1 MRSAFNRTFV
11 ISTVLCFLIL
21 AGQSSSSP
29 LEKSGKLSMELEN
42 VDIAVALAMIS
53 EQNNLNMVVGGDVT
67 GQVSL
72 RLVEVDLE
80 SALEAILAP
89 GGFNYYIRNDILV
102 VKPQNT
108 QAIGELASKS
118 ITLKYLNPNSIKG
131 VVESQLSDRGKLMI
145 IGAPV
150 EGETQ
155 KEGVSPN
162 QIVITDFPA
171 ILDEVLAL
179 IDELDQP
186 RQMISIEV
194 KIIEST
200 VDANSKLGFAWPTG
214 VATTLG
220 AGTINI
226 SEGSEEDGS
235 TGTSLTNVSGNYDIE
250 SGRWTWGTLTVA
262 QLSAVLDLLNR
273 KGNSKLISDPHIT
286 TLDNQEAYIKAQ
298 TVIPIATI
306 SRFTEGASTSDI
318 QTFYDEEIG
327 ISLSVTPRINE
338 GNRITLEVHP
348 QVEDIIGFSGP
359 ADNQKPITSSR
370 SLKTTVTVNDG
381 ETIALGGLLKESEI
395 EQIQK
400 VPLLGHIPLLGN
412 LLFTNKSTE
421 KTTTDLIILITP
433 RIMK

>member
-11 ISTVLCFLIL
+11 VSTLLCFLIL
-21 AGQSSSSP
+21 AGQGWSAP
-29 LEKSGKLSMELEN
+29 LEKGGKLSMELEN
-42 VDIAVALAMIS
+42 VDIAVALAMIA

-67 GQVSL
+67 GLVSL

-89 GGFNYYIRNDILV
+89 GGFNYYIRNDVLV
-102 VKPQNT
+102 VKPQAT

-118 ITLKYLNPNSIKG
+118 ITLKYLDPNSIKG
-131 VVESQLSDRGKLMI
+131 VVESRLSDRGKLLI
-145 IGAPV
+145 IGAPI

-155 KEGVSPN
+155 KDGISPN
-162 QIVITDFPA
+162 QIVVTDFPA
-171 ILDEVLAL
+171 ILDEVTAL

-200 VDANSKLGFAWPTG
+200 IDANSKLGFVWPTG
-214 VATTLG
+214 VSTTLG
-220 AGTINI
+220 TGTTSI
-226 SEGSEEDGS
+226 SEDDGTGS
-235 TGTSLTNVSGNYDIE
+235 TSEASLTNVSGNYDIE
-250 SGRWTWGTLTVA
+250 SGRWTWGILTVA

-306 SRFTEGASTSDI
+306 SRFTEGAATQDI

-395 EQIQK
+395 EQTQK
-400 VPLLGHIPLLGN
+400 VPLLGRIPLLGN

-433 RIMK
+433 RIMR